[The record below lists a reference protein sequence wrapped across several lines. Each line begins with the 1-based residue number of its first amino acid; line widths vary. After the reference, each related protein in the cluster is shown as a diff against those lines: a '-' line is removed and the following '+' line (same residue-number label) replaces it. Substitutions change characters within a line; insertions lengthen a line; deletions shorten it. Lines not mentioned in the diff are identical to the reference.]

1 MLYIQIQVPGLNMNG
16 VRIKIIKA
24 IEVRKQGKAGEVLSD
39 NFTIACANN
48 AIQILELKKEGKKTL
63 TAKEFLKRK

>member
-1 MLYIQIQVPGLNMNG
+1 MNG

-39 NFTIACANN
+39 NFTIACLKN
-48 AIQILELKKEGKKTL
+48 AIQILELKKEGKKIL
-63 TAKEFLKRK
+63 TAKEFLKGNKLNVGENIIDE